1 MKKSIIKILTPLFI
15 CLLLAN
21 TQAQD
26 KNSHELGFI
35 FGSASFTT
43 DYGERYNFDANVGG
57 NVGPG
62 FGLIYYL
69 NFTDYRYR
77 WNQRTNYFAEH
88 FRIRAEF
95 SYMTAK
101 LDHFGQWAEENS
113 IWGEQLRAMHGKT
126 QVFNLGAQ
134 MEFHI
139 VDIVDFGSRRIPR
152 LKFSPYLSLGFM
164 ADFYNPSLVSDLIP
178 GDGNW
183 QTDPSALYPKWAV
196 PGTVDTSAGITG
208 SITGGVG
215 TRFKIG
221 EYSDLL
227 FETRWQY
234 FLSNWVDGLNAKDDP
249 ANKYNDWLMFIH
261 VGYVYYL
268 N

>member
-1 MKKSIIKILTPLFI
+1 MTKILTPLFI
-15 CLLLAN
+15 CFFVAN
-21 TQAQD
+21 VLAQD

-43 DYGERYNFDANVGG
+43 DYGERYDFNANVGG

-62 FGLIYYL
+62 FGLIYYI

-77 WNQRTNYFAEH
+77 WNQRTNYFSEH
-88 FRIRAEF
+88 FRVRGEF
-95 SYMTAK
+95 SYMSAK
-101 LDHFGQWAEENS
+101 LEHFGQYAEEDS
-113 IWGEQLRAMHGKT
+113 YAGEQLRAMHGKT
-126 QVFNLGAQ
+126 QLFNLGAQ

-152 LKFSPYLSLGFM
+152 LKFSPYLSLGVM
-164 ADFYNPSLVSDLIP
+164 ADFYNPSLESDL
-178 GDGNW
+178 GDW
-183 QTDPSALYPKWAV
+183 KQDPSVLYPKWAV
-196 PGTVDTSAGITG
+196 PGAVNTEAGITA
-208 SITGGVG
+208 SITGGIG
-215 TRFKIG
+215 TRFKVG

-227 FETRWQY
+227 LESRWQY

-249 ANKYNDWLMFIH
+249 ANKYNDWLLYIH

>member
-1 MKKSIIKILTPLFI
+1 LKKNNFKILTPILLYLFVI
-15 CLLLAN
+15 SSF
-21 TQAQD
+21 AQD

-43 DYGERYNFDANVGG
+43 DYGERYNFQANVGG

-62 FGLIYYL
+62 FGLIYYI

-77 WNQRTNYFAEH
+77 WNQRTNYFSEH
-88 FRIRAEF
+88 FRVRGEF
-95 SYMTAK
+95 SYMAAD
-101 LDHFGQWAEENS
+101 LEHFGQWAEENS
-113 IWGEQLRAMHGKT
+113 IWGEQLRAMHGRT

-152 LKFSPYLSLGFM
+152 LKFSPYLSLGM
-164 ADFYNPSLVSDLIP
+164 MVDFYNPSLESDL
-178 GDGNW
+178 GDW
-183 QTDPSALYPKWAV
+183 KQDPSVLYPKWAV
-196 PGTVDTSAGITG
+196 PGTVDTSSGITG
-208 SITGGVG
+208 SITGGIG

-221 EYSDLL
+221 EYSDILL
-227 FETRWQY
+227 ESRWQY

-249 ANKYNDWLMFIH
+249 ANKYNDWLLYIH